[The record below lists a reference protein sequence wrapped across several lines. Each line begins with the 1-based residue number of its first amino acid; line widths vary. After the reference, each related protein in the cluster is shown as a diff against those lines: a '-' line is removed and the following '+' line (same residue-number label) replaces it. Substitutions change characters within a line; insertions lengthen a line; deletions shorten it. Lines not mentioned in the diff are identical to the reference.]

1 MKNITKYLAGSV
13 LLLSLASCSS
23 FKAQRVDSKES
34 DEKALTIT
42 DQWVQ
47 ADTEKII
54 ADVMKEMSEHKGL
67 KRYLMENGKQVKLF
81 VGEVQN
87 LTAEAYY
94 PINDLNDELLNEI
107 SKEGNFVLVDNQARE
122 ALLKEITYQ
131 NDGMVDPKTAKKVG
145 KQTGAD
151 LIIFGNVYMKP
162 ETRDGK
168 TIKQYSV
175 NLRITDIEKGTEI
188 FRSRTKLSKYSE
200 QKKMGW

>member
-1 MKNITKYLAGSV
+1 MNFLKTTLVLAS
-13 LLLSLASCSS
+13 LLSFVSCSS
-23 FKAQRVDSKES
+23 FKAERVDNKVS
-34 DEKALTIT
+34 DETALTIT

-47 ADTEKII
+47 ADTENVIRD
-54 ADVMKEMSEHKGL
+54 AMKEMNEHKGL
-67 KRYLMENGKQVKLF
+67 KRYMMEHGKQLKLF

-87 LTAEAYY
+87 LTSEAYF

-107 SKEGNFVLVDNQARE
+107 SKQGDFTLVDAAARE
-122 ALLKEITYQ
+122 GILKEITYQ

-151 LIIFGNVYMKP
+151 LMIFGNVYMKP

-175 NLRITDIEKGTEI
+175 NLRITDIQSGLEI
-188 FRSRTKLSKYSE
+188 FRTRTKLSKYSE

>member
-1 MKNITKYLAGSV
+1 MKTIVMMLA
-13 LLLSLASCSS
+13 LSSLVGCSS
-23 FKAQRVDSKES
+23 FKAQRVDNKTS

-47 ADTEKII
+47 ADTEQVIRE
-54 ADVMKEMSEHKGL
+54 AMKEMNEHKGL
-67 KRYLMENGKQVKLF
+67 RRYMMEHGKQLKLF

-87 LTAEAYY
+87 LTAEAYF
-94 PINDLNDELLNEI
+94 PINDINDELLNEI
-107 SKEGNFVLVDNQARE
+107 SKQGDFTLVDAEARG

-131 NDGMVDPKTAKKVG
+131 NDGMVDPKMAKKVG

-151 LIIFGNVYMKP
+151 VMIFGNVFMKP
-162 ETRDGK
+162 ESRDGK

-175 NLRITDIEKGTEI
+175 NLRITDIEKGIEI
-188 FRSRTKLSKYSE
+188 FRTRTKLSKFSE

>member
-1 MKNITKYLAGSV
+1 MKYLMTAFV
-13 LLLSLASCSS
+13 LLSFVSCSS
-23 FKAQRVDSKES
+23 FKAERVDSKTS

-47 ADTEKII
+47 TDTENAIR
-54 ADVMKEMSEHKGL
+54 DVMKEMSEHKGL
-67 KRYLMENGKQVKLF
+67 RRYMMENGKNLKLF

-87 LTAEAYY
+87 TTSEAYF
-94 PINDLNDELLNEI
+94 PISEINDELLNEI
-107 SKEGNFVLVDNQARE
+107 SKQGDFVLVDNQAR
-122 ALLKEITYQ
+122 AAILKEITYQ

-188 FRSRTKLSKYSE
+188 FRTRVKLSKYSE

>member
-1 MKNITKYLAGSV
+1 MKYLMTV
-13 LLLSLASCSS
+13 VVMLSLASCSS
-23 FKAQRVDSKES
+23 FKAERVDSKTS

-42 DQWVQ
+42 DQWLQ
-47 ADTEKII
+47 ADTENVIRE
-54 ADVMKEMSEHKGL
+54 AMKELNEHKGL
-67 KRYLMENGKQVKLF
+67 KRYMMENGKQLKLF

-87 LTAEAYY
+87 LTSEAYF

-107 SKEGNFVLVDNQARE
+107 SKEGNFVLVDAQARE
-122 ALLKEITYQ
+122 AILKEITYQ

-151 LIIFGNVYMKP
+151 LMIFGNVYMKP
-162 ETRDGK
+162 ETRDGR
-168 TIKQYSV
+168 TIKQYSI

-188 FRSRTKLSKYSE
+188 FRTRTKLSKYSE

>member
-1 MKNITKYLAGSV
+1 MKFLLIT
-13 LLLSLASCSS
+13 LSLLGFAGCGS
-23 FKAQRVDSKES
+23 FKAERVDNKTS
-34 DEKALTIT
+34 DEKALKIT

-47 ADTEKII
+47 ADTEQVIRD
-54 ADVMKEMSEHKGL
+54 AMKDMNEHKGL
-67 KRYLMENGKQVKLF
+67 RRYMMEHGKQLKLF

-87 LTAEAYY
+87 LTAEAYF

-107 SKEGNFVLVDNQARE
+107 SKQGDFTLVDAQARE
-122 ALLKEITYQ
+122 HILKEITYQ

-151 LIIFGNVYMKP
+151 LMIFGNVYMKP

-168 TIKQYSV
+168 TIKQYSI
-175 NLRITDIEKGTEI
+175 NLRITDIEKGLEI
-188 FRSRTKLSKYSE
+188 FRTRTKLSKYSE

>member
-1 MKNITKYLAGSV
+1 MKYIVIIAS
-13 LLLSLASCSS
+13 LLSLVSCGS
-23 FKAQRVDSKES
+23 FKAERVDSKTS
-34 DEKALTIT
+34 DEKALKIT

-47 ADTEKII
+47 SDTEQVIRD
-54 ADVMKEMSEHKGL
+54 ALKEMNEHKGL
-67 KRYLMENGKQVKLF
+67 RRYMMENGKNLKMF

-87 LTAEAYY
+87 LTSEAYF

-107 SKEGNFVLVDNQARE
+107 SKEGDFVLVDAAARE
-122 ALLKEITYQ
+122 HILKEITYQ

-151 LIIFGNVYMKP
+151 LMIFGNVYMKP

-168 TIKQYSV
+168 TIKQYAV

-188 FRSRTKLSKYSE
+188 FRTRIKLSKYSE
-200 QKKMGW
+200 QKSMGW

>member
-1 MKNITKYLAGSV
+1 MKYLVMTLS
-13 LLLSLASCSS
+13 LLSLVSCSS
-23 FKAQRVDSKES
+23 FKAERVDNKTS
-34 DEKALTIT
+34 DEKALKIT

-47 ADTEKII
+47 ADTEQVIRE
-54 ADVMKEMSEHKGL
+54 AMKDMGEHRGL
-67 KRYLMENGKQVKLF
+67 KRYMMEHGKQLKLF

-87 LTAEAYY
+87 LTSEAYY
-94 PINDLNDELLNEI
+94 PINDINDELLNEI
-107 SKEGNFVLVDNQARE
+107 SKAGDFTLVDAQARE

-151 LIIFGNVYMKP
+151 LMIFGNVYMKP

-175 NLRITDIEKGTEI
+175 NLRITDIEKGLEI
-188 FRSRTKLSKYSE
+188 FRTRTKLSKYSE
-200 QKKMGW
+200 QKSMGW

>member
-1 MKNITKYLAGSV
+1 MKYQKYLMSLVV
-13 LLLSLASCSS
+13 LLNLASCSS
-23 FKAQRVDSKES
+23 FKAERVDNKTS

-42 DQWVQ
+42 DQWLQ
-47 ADTEKII
+47 ADTEKVI
-54 ADVMKEMSEHKGL
+54 ADAMKEMGEHKGL
-67 KRYLMENGKQVKLF
+67 KRYMMENGKQLKLF

-87 LTAEAYY
+87 LTSEAYF

-107 SKEGNFVLVDNQARE
+107 SKEGNFVLVDASARE

-151 LIIFGNVYMKP
+151 LMIFGNVYMKP
-162 ETRDGK
+162 ESRDGK
-168 TIKQYSV
+168 TIKQYSI

-188 FRSRTKLSKYSE
+188 FRTRTKLSKYSE